1 MSLAIS
7 FSDYGASK
15 KINIYY
21 YLEEVKVMKSTVF
34 DTDSYEQDL
43 ALIMLDSIMKKQL
56 ISSKTY
62 RSVKKMIEEDTD
74 GS

>member
-1 MSLAIS
+1 
-7 FSDYGASK
+7 
-15 KINIYY
+15 
-21 YLEEVKVMKSTVF
+21 MKSTVF

-62 RSVKKMIEEDTD
+62 HSVKKMIEEDTD